1 MSIQFACACGQK
13 LAAREEYAG
22 KRVKCTACG
31 GLQTVPGN
39 ERELPP
45 TREPMAELI
54 RFHCS
59 CGQVCQAKP
68 EFAGRNTRC
77 PRCSTVLTIPVGSIT
92 AQAPG
97 PRQPSAVQTDEPIGR
112 VGGRR
117 PDDDEDDLDAGDRPR
132 RRRSIRKKSKRWV
145 WVAVA
150 VGLLLV
156 GGGIG
161 LWLWLNSGISSDFD
175 LVPRDAQF
183 VVTMRPGDA
192 IDSPLGKKLMDR
204 LAPAAKLGLEEAEK
218 RVGLGIKDIERVTFV
233 MTDFEKP
240 DLSWAIIHTGKAYDK
255 EKILTLAGDPEEK
268 SFDGKKYYQRKHT
281 EFVLHFYSRR
291 VIVLSSVKGLQKC
304 LDRSWARSGP
314 LDEALEAASKK
325 KNQLVMAVN
334 LPPALMNKA
343 RDELKKAPN
352 QLPREQQ
359 QFVKLFL
366 DLNMAYMTL
375 AIKEDIDSEMVLG
388 FPDADRA
395 AQAEKDYNEYLAEA
409 KKNLPK
415 AREQAK
421 QAFQLLGLRG
431 LDRLMKEGEKQLDV
445 KPTRNGKTLTMTAHV
460 EGSTLLDIIDE
471 LAGAN
476 LGGGLGGAGKVRQ
489 ATARAQAQN
498 NFKQITIALHSYAD
512 AHQGQMPPA
521 VIRHEQTKQPLY
533 SWRVALLPYLD
544 EGALYNQLHLNEPW
558 NSAHNLPLL
567 RRTPKVFQMPGDL
580 PEQEGMTFI
589 QVFTGP
595 NTPFNGDQ
603 GPRMPASFPDGTSQ
617 TILIAEASRAVNW
630 ASPQDIV
637 YNSQL
642 PPRMFLGNRS
652 GTGTVVGLADG
663 STRVIDRSVSD
674 ETLRRAIDPADG
686 LPLERDW

>member
-22 KRVKCTACG
+22 QRVKCTACG
-31 GLQTVPGN
+31 EVHTVPGN
-39 ERELPP
+39 EPELPP
-45 TREPMAELI
+45 TREPMAEVI

-77 PRCSTVLTIPVGSIT
+77 PRCSTILTIPVGSIT

-97 PRQPSAVQTDEPIGR
+97 PRRPSAVQADEPIGR
-112 VGGRR
+112 VRDQR
-117 PDDDEDDLDAGDRPR
+117 PDYDEDDMEAGDRPR
-132 RRRSIRKKSKRWV
+132 RRRSIRKKSKKWV

-150 VGLLLV
+150 AGLLLV
-156 GGGIG
+156 GGAIG
-161 LWLWLNSGISSDFD
+161 LWLLRGGIDSDFD

-183 VVTMRPGDA
+183 FVTVRPADA
-192 IDSPLGKKLMDR
+192 VDSPLGKKLMDR
-204 LAPAAKLGLEEAEK
+204 MGPFVKSGLEEAEK
-218 RVGLGIKDIERVTFV
+218 RVGLSLKDAERTTFV
-233 MTDFEKP
+233 MP
-240 DLSWAIIHTGKAYDK
+240 DLTNPEVFWIIVHTGKAYDK
-255 EKILTLAGDPEEK
+255 DKILALIPDAEEK
-268 SFDGKKYYQRKHT
+268 NFDGKKYHYRKSNN
-281 EFVLHFYSRR
+281 FALHFYSRR
-291 VIVLSSVKGLQKC
+291 ILLLATEKGLQKC
-304 LDRSWARSGP
+304 LDRNWAKSGP
-314 LDEALEAASKK
+314 LDESLEVASKK

-343 RDELKKAPN
+343 RDEVDKVRN

-359 QFVKLFL
+359 PLVKLFL
-366 DLNMAYMTL
+366 DVKTAHISL
-375 AIKEDIDSEMVLG
+375 AIKEDLDFEMVLA
-388 FPDADRA
+388 FADADRA
-395 AQAEKDYNEYLAEA
+395 IQAEKEYNEYLAEA

-421 QAFQLLGLRG
+421 QAFQLLGLRS

-445 KPTRNGKTLTMTAHV
+445 KPTRNGKTLTLTTHL

-471 LAGAN
+471 LAGVN
-476 LGGGLGGAGKVRQ
+476 LGGGLGAAGKVRQ
-489 ATARAQAQN
+489 AAQRTHAQN

-521 VIRHEQTKQPLY
+521 VIRHSQTRQPLY
-533 SWRVALLPYLD
+533 SWRVALLPYLE

-595 NTPFNGDQ
+595 NTPFNFDQ
-603 GPRMPASFPDGTSQ
+603 GPRLPASFPDGTSN

-637 YNSQL
+637 YSNKL
-642 PPRMFLGNRS
+642 PPRMFLGTRFVG
-652 GTGTVVGLADG
+652 GTMVGLADG
-663 STRVIDRSVSD
+663 SVRVIDRSVSD
-674 ETLRRAIDPADG
+674 DTLRRAIDPADG
-686 LPLERDW
+686 LLLGPDW